1 MTNSDAAIDEIAR
14 ECLALRVR
22 MLGRAVCALYD
33 RAVGGHGVT
42 VAQVNLLVFV
52 GKAGPCS
59 PSRICR
65 SLHLERS
72 TVSRN
77 VEALIA
83 HDWLAAVT
91 SDAGRVR
98 EVSLTPA
105 GRRLIEAI
113 LPDWR
118 AAQRDAAVMLGDAGV
133 RSLRSLADTIRAE
146 PEGG

>member
-1 MTNSDAAIDEIAR
+1 MTNSNAAIDEIAR
-14 ECLALRVR
+14 DCLALRVR

-33 RAVGGHGVT
+33 RAVAGHGVT
-42 VAQVNLLVFV
+42 IAQVNLLVFV
-52 GKAGPCS
+52 GKAGPSS

-72 TVSRN
+72 SVSRN
-77 VEALIA
+77 LEALIA
-83 HDWLAAVT
+83 HGWLAAVT
-91 SDAGRVR
+91 TDAGRVR

-105 GRRLIEAI
+105 GRHLIEAV

-118 AAQRDAAVMLGDAGV
+118 AAQRDAAAMLGDAGV
-133 RSLRSLADTIRAE
+133 RSLRSLADTLWAA